1 MNKLRY
7 DTVVFDLL
15 TGLIDSWSLW
25 NEVAGCKK
33 MGHKWR
39 SRYLEIT
46 YETFEYK
53 KYEDLVLLAAKDV
66 GLNKE
71 LAKNLFKKW
80 NFLRPWP
87 ETNEILKLISQKYLI
102 GFATN
107 CSIQKGEEAM
117 NVIDINFNFYVTA
130 EEVGYYKPH
139 PSMYNRILE
148 KMNSTPNRTLFVAG
162 STFDVNGAKNIGMDV
177 YWHNRI
183 GLNNENKSAD
193 HIEVSLHKL
202 LDILDL

>member
-33 MGHKWR
+33 MGLKWR

-46 YETFEYK
+46 YKTFEYK

-66 GLNKE
+66 GLNIE
-71 LAKNLFKKW
+71 LAKNLFEKW

-107 CSIQKGEEAM
+107 CSIQKGEQAM

-130 EEVGYYKPH
+130 EEVGY
-139 PSMYNRILE
+139 
-148 KMNSTPNRTLFVAG
+148 
-162 STFDVNGAKNIGMDV
+162 
-177 YWHNRI
+177 
-183 GLNNENKSAD
+183 
-193 HIEVSLHKL
+193 
-202 LDILDL
+202 

>member
-46 YETFEYK
+46 YGTFEYK

-66 GLNKE
+66 GLNAE
-71 LAKNLFKKW
+71 LAKNLFKNW

-87 ETNEILKLISQKYLI
+87 ETNEILKLISQKYLT
-102 GFATN
+102 GFVTN
-107 CSIQKGEEAM
+107 CSIQNGEEAM
-117 NVIDINFNFYVTA
+117 NVIDIDFNFYVTA

-148 KMNSTPNRTLFVAG
+148 KMNSTPKRTLFVAG
-162 STFDVNGAKNIGMDV
+162 STFDVRGAKNIGMDV

>member
-1 MNKLRY
+1 MNKFKY

-25 NEVAGCKK
+25 NEVAECQT

-39 SRYLEIT
+39 SRYLELT
-46 YETFEYK
+46 YNTFKYR

-66 GLNKE
+66 GVNTE
-71 LAKNLFKKW
+71 LAENLFKKW
-80 NFLRPWP
+80 NSLRPWS

-107 CSIQKGEEAM
+107 CSIKKGKEAM
-117 NVIDINFNFYVTA
+117 NVIDINFNYYVTA

-139 PSMYNRILE
+139 PSMYNKILE
-148 KMNSTPNRTLFVAG
+148 KMKSTPSRTLFVAG
-162 STFDVNGAKNIGMDV
+162 SPFDVRGAKNIGMDV

-183 GLNNENKSAD
+183 GLNYENECAD
-193 HIEVSLHKL
+193 HIEASLHRL
-202 LDILDL
+202 LNVLDL